1 MEDRLLAQRIN
12 QKNVK
17 RVKVIIILV
26 LIAILLYF
34 IDFLFGRHIGS
45 VDDYQAVMDGFGI
58 WGPVLLTIFQAF
70 QVVFPVVPGYLGCI
84 AGAISFGTWTGF
96 ICNYIGISA
105 GSIAAYFLARRYG
118 EELVTA
124 LFSERLYNKWKE
136 KIEKKK
142 SYDVFLFVATLL
154 PLFPD
159 DFLCYFSGMMG
170 MDKKRFIWIIIIG
183 KPWCILAYSLIFGM
197 F

>member
-1 MEDRLLAQRIN
+1 M
-12 QKNVK
+12 
-17 RVKVIIILV
+17 
-26 LIAILLYF
+26 
-34 IDFLFGRHIGS
+34 
-45 VDDYQAVMDGFGI
+45 
-58 WGPVLLTIFQAF
+58 
-70 QVVFPVVPGYLGCI
+70 
-84 AGAISFGTWTGF
+84 
-96 ICNYIGISA
+96 
-105 GSIAAYFLARRYG
+105 
-118 EELVTA
+118 VTA